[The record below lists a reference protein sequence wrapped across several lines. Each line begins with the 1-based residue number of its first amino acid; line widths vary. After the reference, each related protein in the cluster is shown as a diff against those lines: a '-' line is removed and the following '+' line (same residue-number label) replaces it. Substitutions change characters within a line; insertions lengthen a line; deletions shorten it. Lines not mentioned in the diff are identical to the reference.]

1 MQNVKTNS
9 RNDLLKDE
17 ITTVLVDDHE
27 LARRAVRSILHRD
40 PHIKVVGEAAKS
52 PEAIRLISR
61 LKPDVTIL
69 DIKLG
74 DDSGIDV
81 ARAVKVNAPNT
92 KILVLSAYDDE
103 RYVNALTRLGVCGYL
118 MKTASAT
125 ELRRAVHETVDGGLV
140 FPAAVA
146 KTVSSLLQENGGR
159 VDATGAG
166 GRNDNVAVNAT
177 RRERVLT
184 GRELQVLKLIARG
197 LRNREIGNA
206 MGIASK
212 TVEAHIRHIR
222 MKLDTR
228 SRTQAVVKAL
238 KNGWLHE

>member
-1 MQNVKTNS
+1 MNTRNNS
-9 RNDLLKDE
+9 TKDE
-17 ITTVLVDDHE
+17 ITVVLVDDHE
-27 LARRAVRSILHRD
+27 LARWAVRSLLHRD
-40 PHIKVVGEAAKS
+40 PHIKVVGEVTKS
-52 PEAIRLISR
+52 HEAISLISR

-69 DIKLG
+69 DVRLG
-74 DDSGIDV
+74 EDSGIDV
-81 ARAVKVNAPNT
+81 ARAVTANSPNT
-92 KILVLSAYDDE
+92 KILVLSAYDDDQ
-103 RYVNALTRLGVCGYL
+103 YVSALTRLGVSGYL
-118 MKTASAT
+118 MKTASAK
-125 ELRRAVHETVDGGLV
+125 ELRRAVHEAVAGGLV

-146 KTVSSLLQENGGR
+146 KTVSGLLQENGGGVR
-159 VDATGAG
+159 GTGVG
-166 GRNDNVAVNAT
+166 GPNGHVP
-177 RRERVLT
+177 RRERILT

-228 SRTQAVVKAL
+228 SRTQAVVTAL